1 MCLLTSWEAL
11 VVVVSQ
17 RTMESWPPQI
27 LSCKEYACNARDEGN
42 TGLIPGVGRSPGGE
56 HENLLQYSCLKNFMD
71 RGAWRATIQRVAKN
85 QIQQRLSTAIAH
97 GQLGRKFVITGLS
110 NCSFIYSRPSTFNL
124 SWKQM
129 ETDKIQEMFFSETL
143 LFFFF
148 YLALCLLKLGYL
160 GHSKVT
166 SFLERRQKLT
176 QTWGKHNLPNIP
188 IDKRRSWLKIFSFIV
203 WHFPW

>member
-71 RGAWRATIQRVAKN
+71 RGAQ
-85 QIQQRLSTAIAH
+85 
-97 GQLGRKFVITGLS
+97 
-110 NCSFIYSRPSTFNL
+110 
-124 SWKQM
+124 
-129 ETDKIQEMFFSETL
+129 
-143 LFFFF
+143 
-148 YLALCLLKLGYL
+148 
-160 GHSKVT
+160 
-166 SFLERRQKLT
+166 
-176 QTWGKHNLPNIP
+176 
-188 IDKRRSWLKIFSFIV
+188 
-203 WHFPW
+203 

>member
-1 MCLLTSWEAL
+1 MCFLTSWEAL

-17 RTMESWPPQI
+17 RTVESWPPQF
-27 LSCKEYACNARDEGN
+27 LSCKEYACNARDGGN

-124 SWKQM
+124 SCEQM

-148 YLALCLLKLGYL
+148 SLSSVLVETWLFGALK
-160 GHSKVT
+160 SN
-166 SFLERRQKLT
+166 FLFRKETKTYTNLRET
-176 QTWGKHNLPNIP
+176 QFAKYPN
-188 IDKRRSWLKIFSFIV
+188 
-203 WHFPW
+203 